1 MIEKNK
7 EVDYSYVTFYRDK
20 TGEVLRYKFGRCLSD
35 CTSDFKVYLDENK
48 NLIQLY
54 KNNKRIF
61 SGNLS
66 NEDTWKRKVY
76 FYLLKDIFP
85 NEHIKIDWDWNNQ
98 NIHFLHQVDQLW
110 ILCPY

>member
-48 NLIQLY
+48 NLRNQFLESEFENIRE
-54 KNNKRIF
+54 RIEGKF
-61 SGNLS
+61 GS
-66 NEDTWKRKVY
+66 EVM
-76 FYLLKDIFP
+76 IFLTHLNP
-85 NEHIKIDWDWNNQ
+85 IKTRI
-98 NIHFLHQVDQLW
+98 
-110 ILCPY
+110 

>member
-1 MIEKNK
+1 MEENK

-54 KNNKRIF
+54 KNNKRITWLDESF
-61 SGNLS
+61 AANSFINSVHS
-66 NEDTWKRKVY
+66 NDTDI
-76 FYLLKDIFP
+76 LLFLFFIF
-85 NEHIKIDWDWNNQ
+85 
-98 NIHFLHQVDQLW
+98 F
-110 ILCPY
+110 ILF

>member
-1 MIEKNK
+1 MEENK

-20 TGEVLRYKFGRCLSD
+20 TGEVLRYKFGRCLND
-35 CTSDFKVYLDENK
+35 CISDFKVYLDENK

-85 NEHIKIDWDWNNQ
+85 NTSSMIEIKCKAP
-98 NIHFLHQVDQLW
+98 L
-110 ILCPY
+110 IL

>member
-35 CTSDFKVYLDENK
+35 YTSDFKVYLDENK

-85 NEHIKIDWDWNNQ
+85 NEHIKID
-98 NIHFLHQVDQLW
+98 
-110 ILCPY
+110 

>member
-20 TGEVLRYKFGRCLSD
+20 TGEVLRYKFGRCLND
-35 CTSDFKVYLDENK
+35 CISDFKVYLDENK

-76 FYLLKDIFP
+76 LGPTYLTNHPTDHLFIFR
-85 NEHIKIDWDWNNQ
+85 KSSK
-98 NIHFLHQVDQLW
+98 
-110 ILCPY
+110 